1 MAGASSA
8 ARPHY
13 RIQVPGLIEQ
23 ASPIVGVRLWLVDL
37 DEPTREA
44 ADSWLSPSE
53 QERAAR
59 FVFPRDA
66 RRYRAAHAA
75 LRWLLAQHCGL
86 PARSEFDLGAHG
98 KPHIGGHTAGGF
110 NLSHSGGRALIGIGI
125 GIGSGDGLGV
135 DIELLRTVD
144 DVWPVAEQNFS
155 ADVYAALRRTPPA
168 DVAHAFLSVWTRK
181 EACLKAAG
189 IGLNLLPAS
198 FEVGLG
204 AERKRTTL
212 ATGQGSIELLVQ
224 AVMLGAG
231 MLAAVAN
238 TLAPPPHDGS
248 LR

>member
-110 NLSHSGGRALIGIGI
+110 NLSHSGGRA
-125 GIGSGDGLGV
+125 
-135 DIELLRTVD
+135 RTVD

-155 ADVYAALRRTPPA
+155 ADEYAALRRTPPA